1 MASLQLKKIPIY
13 KSIIKDQDTVIL
25 KQKQNL
31 DLKDSIILDKT
42 NYIDTLEYNY
52 NNCRLETIKNK
63 EEKKYFKKESMYK
76 NIGLIIL
83 FTLFLIK

>member
-25 KQKQNL
+25 KQKQNIQ
-31 DLKDSIILDKT
+31 LKDSIILTKEK
-42 NYIDTLEYNY
+42 YIDSLYYNY
-52 NNCRLETIKNK
+52 NNYRLETIKNK

-83 FTLFLIK
+83 FTLFIIK